1 MFKCPQNKNAIKV
14 QLEMQ
19 FNDNDKKL
27 RNGIWASLEVSS
39 RRPDFSLAESICF
52 PPSDRSR
59 DYASC
64 LEIPSKYLFRIPQW
78 QPAIFPSPLPLILHL
93 PKASLIGAISRDIIR
108 PLPPEI

>member
-1 MFKCPQNKNAIKV
+1 
-14 QLEMQ
+14 MQ
-19 FNDNDKKL
+19 FNNNHNKKL

-64 LEIPSKYLFRIPQW
+64 LEIPSKYLFSIPQW
-78 QPAIFPSPLPLILHL
+78 QPAILP
-93 PKASLIGAISRDIIR
+93 P
-108 PLPPEI
+108 PLPPSPKSFPNRSHLQGHYLTSST